1 LKVLL
6 ASMDFPPSVGGVA
19 AHVYELGRELVRQDH
34 QVRVETF
41 RIPADAL
48 AVEAVAGMDVRRE
61 PPGHR
66 LLWRRNLRRQLKR
79 AVAEFKPDVIHVH
92 GLRPLTP
99 AKGLGVPVIFT
110 NHTSGFLQRVE
121 RGGMKVRRVNAMM
134 AHAARVI
141 APSQELIDAGIQV
154 GYPAEKS
161 RYIPNGV
168 DVERF
173 HPGTKGAALRR
184 ELGIPEDN
192 LVALAARR
200 MVPKNGMKYLAQ
212 AASGFLKEGITL
224 VMVGDGEEFDLVE
237 RILKGDGVRDR
248 VVLAGSRANTE
259 MPAFYAAADVVVLP
273 SLKEATS
280 ITGLEAMATGKPL
293 VGTRVGGIPELI
305 DEGVSGL
312 LVEPANP
319 TSLADGVKQIL
330 SDPELLKSAGNA
342 SRERVLEM
350 FSWEVIAAR
359 TADIY
364 REVL

>member
-1 LKVLL
+1 
-6 ASMDFPPSVGGVA
+6 MDFPPSVGGVA
-19 AHVYELGRELVRQDH
+19 AHAYELGRELVRQGH

-41 RIPADAL
+41 KIPADTL
-48 AVEAVAGMDVRRE
+48 SQEDVEGMDVRRE
-61 PPGHR
+61 LPGHR

-79 AVAEFKPDVIHVH
+79 AVGEFEPEIIHVH

-110 NHTSGFLQRVE
+110 NHTSGFLRRVE
-121 RGGMKVRRVNAMM
+121 RGGRVVRRVNRMM

-141 APSQELIDAGIQV
+141 APSQELVDAGIQV
-154 GYPAEKS
+154 GYPAAQS
-161 RYIPNGV
+161 RYIANGV
-168 DVERF
+168 DIERF
-173 HPGTKGAALRR
+173 HPDNSGAELRR
-184 ELGIPEDN
+184 ELGISKDD
-192 LVALAARR
+192 LVVLAARR

-212 AASGFLKEGITL
+212 AASGFLREGITL

-237 RILKGDGVRDR
+237 RILKDDGVRER

-259 MPAFYAAADVVVLP
+259 MPAFYAASDLVVLP

-305 DEGVSGL
+305 AEGESGL

-319 TSLADGVKQIL
+319 ASLADGVNRIL
-330 SDPELLKSAGNA
+330 GDSELLARAGVA
-342 SRERVLEM
+342 SRQRVLKM
-350 FSWEVIAAR
+350 FSWQVIVGH
-359 TADIY
+359 TVDVY